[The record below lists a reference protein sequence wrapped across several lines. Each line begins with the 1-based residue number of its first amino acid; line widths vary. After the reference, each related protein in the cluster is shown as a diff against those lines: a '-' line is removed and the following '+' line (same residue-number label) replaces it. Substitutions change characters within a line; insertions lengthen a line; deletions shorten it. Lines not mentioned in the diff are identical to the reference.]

1 MNFPPAR
8 LPLILM
14 WLLLLLIPTSLQAD
28 DWPWFRGLNHDGI
41 SKEKNWRT
49 VWPKAGLQQVW
60 SEKVGIGFSSVSVA
74 NGMAFTLGH
83 TGGKDTLYCLDAK
96 TGRKIWDY
104 SWPSAIGA
112 KFYIGGPGSTPAVAG
127 DHVYVT
133 GKWGEVMCLER
144 ETGKI
149 IWQRNVMK
157 EGGVRVPTWGFNG
170 SALVQGERVL
180 INAGAAGMALD
191 RKTGKTLW
199 KSADGEAGYAT
210 PYPVMIDGKS
220 HIVVSSGRAY
230 SGVNVADGKEA
241 WSIRW
246 FTRYGVNAADA
257 IVDGNHVFIGSGYRK
272 GCGLFT
278 MATKPKEIWKN
289 KNLSTQCN
297 GAVKIREHL
306 YGFDG
311 DSGGGGHLRCV
322 AWKTGKIVWEKKIGF
337 GSVMA
342 ADGKL
347 IVLTAKGVL
356 STAPASPKGFSPT
369 GRAQVLEADCWTTPV
384 LANGLLYCRNSKGDL
399 VCLDL
404 RLTP

>member
-1 MNFPPAR
+1 MRAF
-8 LPLILM
+8 LFILAFN
-14 WLLLLLIPTSLQAD
+14 LTAVAD
-28 DWPWFRGLNHDGI
+28 DWPCFRGPNHDGI
-41 SKEKNWRT
+41 SKEKGWRS
-49 VWPKAGLQQVW
+49 VWPKAGLKQVW
-60 SEKVGIGFSSVSVA
+60 KAKVGIGFSSVSVA

-83 TGGKDTLYCLDAK
+83 TAAKDTVYCLDAK
-96 TGRKIWDY
+96 TGKEVWRN

-112 KFYIGGPGSTPAVAG
+112 KFYIGGPGSTPTAAG

-133 GKWGEVMCLER
+133 GKWGEVMCLAR
-144 ETGKI
+144 KTGKI
-149 IWQRNVMK
+149 VWQRNVTK
-157 EGGVRVPTWGFNG
+157 EDGVRVPTWGFNG

-180 INAGAAGMALD
+180 INAGTAGMALD

-199 KSADGEAGYAT
+199 KSVDGEAGYAT
-210 PYPVMIDGKS
+210 PYPIMIDGKS

-230 SGVNVADGKEA
+230 SSVNVADGKEA

-246 FTRYGVNAADA
+246 FTRYGVNAANA
-257 IVDGNHVFIGSGYRK
+257 IVHDGNVFIGSGYRK
-272 GCGLFT
+272 GCGLFK
-278 MATKPKEIWKN
+278 MATEPKEIWKN

-297 GAVKIREHL
+297 GAVKIGEHL

-322 AWKTGKIVWEKKIGF
+322 DWKTGKIVWEEKIGF

-356 STAPASPKGFSPT
+356 STAPASPKGFSST

-404 RLTP
+404 HAEQ

>member
-1 MNFPPAR
+1 M
-8 LPLILM
+8 
-14 WLLLLLIPTSLQAD
+14 QAD
-28 DWPWFRGLNHDGI
+28 DWPCFRGLHHDGV

-49 VWPKAGLQQVW
+49 VWPKAGLKQVW
-60 SEKVGIGFSSVSVA
+60 RAKVGIGFSSVSVA

-83 TGGKDTLYCLDAK
+83 TGGKDALHCFDAK

-112 KFYIGGPGSTPAVAG
+112 KFYIGGPGSTPTVAS

-133 GKWGEVMCLER
+133 GKWGEVMCLAR

-149 IWQRNVMK
+149 IWQRNVAK
-157 EGGVRVPTWGFNG
+157 EDGVRVPTWGFNG
-170 SALVQGERVL
+170 SALVQGEHVL
-180 INAGAAGMALD
+180 INAGTAGMALD

-230 SGVNVADGKEA
+230 SSVNVTDGKEA

-278 MATKPKEIWKN
+278 MATEPKEIWKN

-297 GAVKIREHL
+297 GAVKIGGHL

-311 DSGGGGHLRCV
+311 DSGFFQSL
-322 AWKTGKIVWEKKIGF
+322 
-337 GSVMA
+337 
-342 ADGKL
+342 
-347 IVLTAKGVL
+347 
-356 STAPASPKGFSPT
+356 
-369 GRAQVLEADCWTTPV
+369 
-384 LANGLLYCRNSKGDL
+384 
-399 VCLDL
+399 
-404 RLTP
+404 